1 MHGRKWSIFKRRS
14 TPPPRQYELQIGRIE
29 HSYNYR
35 PIFVANF
42 VQSTIILSRSTATSF
57 ELSDE
62 FQPSKVPRGGGLMQT
77 SYGWQRWKMWKYG
90 IKNIQCLPRY
100 KPPPANATTA
110 CHPSFYC
117 RRFGSLQEYWG
128 LSFGESDFCSSWACI
143 TKNTYMYFWT
153 Y

>member
-1 MHGRKWSIFKRRS
+1 MVENGRFSNADL
-14 TPPPRQYELQIGRIE
+14 PHLLRQYELQIGRIE

-77 SYGWQRWKMWKYG
+77 SYD
-90 IKNIQCLPRY
+90 
-100 KPPPANATTA
+100 A
-110 CHPSFYC
+110 
-117 RRFGSLQEYWG
+117 E
-128 LSFGESDFCSSWACI
+128 
-143 TKNTYMYFWT
+143 
-153 Y
+153 